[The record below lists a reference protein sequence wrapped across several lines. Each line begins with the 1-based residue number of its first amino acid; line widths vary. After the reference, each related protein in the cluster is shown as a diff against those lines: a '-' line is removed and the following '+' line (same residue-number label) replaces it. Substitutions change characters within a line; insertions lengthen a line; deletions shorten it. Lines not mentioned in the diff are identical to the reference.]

1 MFSLRC
7 HETSLSAAY
16 TSGLRSAPPH
26 RYFDAIKCCWL
37 EPPHPPPP
45 THPHT
50 PPHTLLHFVD
60 LPRELLFAHRQNSSE
75 APEIT
80 ITAHMLSTD
89 RHWVGY
95 FWKFPLLQVLPKH
108 EIKFNENPIFWSKLS
123 LFVSPPSPPPPLA
136 CWLGV
141 SKKVSVHCSPLF
153 IAQQ

>member
-7 HETSLSAAY
+7 HETSLSAAW

-37 EPPHPPPP
+37 EPPHP
-45 THPHT
+45 

-95 FWKFPLLQVLPKH
+95 FWKFPLLQVVPKH
-108 EIKFNENPIFWSKLS
+108 EKKSMKI
-123 LFVSPPSPPPPLA
+123 PSFGPSCPCLWVFPPPPLA

>member
-7 HETSLSAAY
+7 HETSLSAAC

-37 EPPHPPPP
+37 EPPHTP
-45 THPHT
+45 HP

-89 RHWVGY
+89 RHWVSY
-95 FWKFPLLQVLPKH
+95 FWKFPLLQVVPKH
-108 EIKFNENPIFWSKLS
+108 EKKINENPIFWSKLS
-123 LFVSPPSPPPPLA
+123 LFVSPPLLPLLAGWVSLRKYPCIVPHYLLPNNKFCPP
-136 CWLGV
+136 
-141 SKKVSVHCSPLF
+141 
-153 IAQQ
+153 